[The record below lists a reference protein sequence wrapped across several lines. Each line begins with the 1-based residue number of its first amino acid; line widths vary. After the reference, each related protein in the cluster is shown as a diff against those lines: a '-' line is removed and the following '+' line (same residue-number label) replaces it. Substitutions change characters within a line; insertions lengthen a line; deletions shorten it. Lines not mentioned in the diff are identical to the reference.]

1 MHFQRRKVVLGALAA
16 VPAAASVSGFAQL
29 SKPLASDAAA
39 PPAGGREEIVPLIR
53 SFRGTI
59 RKVQDIKPVIEPQ
72 VQGDAS
78 LAPLIDTFVGD
89 LDIRY
94 AFDSE
99 HGFRYLNQQD
109 LKRLKLARGELLSL
123 AVANFRRRYPRLG
136 IERPVAFVGRIVN
149 GGDLEASLMLDVAF
163 WEKEKARFGGEMVAG
178 VPVRD
183 VLWFTGASSRDNVG
197 NLRENTERAHKEA
210 GERAVSRLMYAWRN
224 KRWELFE

>member
-1 MHFQRRKVVLGALAA
+1 MHFQRRKVVLSALAV
-16 VPAAASVSGFAQL
+16 VPAVASFSSFAQS
-29 SKPLASDAAA
+29 SKPLPSDAAA
-39 PPAGGREEIVPLIR
+39 PPAGGREDIVPLVR

-99 HGFRYLNQQD
+99 QGFRYLNQHD

-123 AVANFRRRYPRLG
+123 AVANFRRRYPKLG

-149 GGDLEASLMLDVAF
+149 GGDLEASLMLDVNF
-163 WEKEKARFGGEMVAG
+163 WEQEKSRFSGDIVAG
-178 VPVRD
+178 APVRD
-183 VLWFTGASSRDNVG
+183 VLWFTGASPRDHVG

-210 GERAVSRLMYAWRN
+210 GERAVSRLLYTWRN
-224 KRWELFE
+224 KRWEVFE